1 MRMSLAW
8 KATTLILLNVVLTFT
23 AGILARNYLLNPE
36 LAKVERL
43 NDQKIL
49 HQLGVLENL
58 IKSSMLESVHRL
70 KGIAARIESDHWEQ
84 FATALS
90 QLAATSDLNY
100 VIAANEATDVL
111 QVRPGR
117 YFDSDNAPS
126 PNEINQ
132 ILQAVRTAQEYP
144 AIDLLQTEGGA
155 VVFASDLIAQD
166 NPYRPAL
173 FVAVSR
179 IDTPFVNRISA
190 FSGVDITLI
199 DRAHFNT
206 LQQEPRAL
214 SGLRSESNRLHWSVN
229 NSSGQPIVTTEIDLP
244 PRSYDDRLMTP
255 TLFIALLCT
264 LAMWGIAIWLL
275 YRTTIRPMNV
285 ASSTLRTIMENRD
298 YEQRL
303 HYQHRDEFGRLITF
317 FNRLLGMVDRH
328 TNELE
333 TLSLTDPLTG
343 LGNRRAFDHQS
354 QRFWS
359 LAERT
364 QSRMALIAFD
374 IDYFKRYNDTYG
386 HPAGDEVIKD
396 FARIL
401 METFKRASDVV
412 ARVGGEEFLVLTHD
426 TPTGSCQILANRVLQ
441 DLRKLRLEHTLAPK
455 GIVTASAGVFH
466 STPDANLTLDIALSR
481 VDEIL
486 YAAKASGRNRAM
498 HSEALVD
505 NIQPA
510 TMADVV
516 TLPRK

>member
-23 AGILARNYLLNPE
+23 AGILARNYVLNPE

-43 NDQKIL
+43 NDQKTL
-49 HQLGVLENL
+49 HQLGILENL
-58 IKSSMLESVHRL
+58 IKSSMLESVNRL
-70 KGIAARIESDHWEQ
+70 QSIAKRIDSNHWEQ
-84 FATALS
+84 FATAVQ
-90 QLAATSDLNY
+90 QLDAASDLSY
-100 VIAANEATDVL
+100 VIVANDATDIV
-111 QVRPGR
+111 QVRPGP
-117 YFDSDNAPS
+117 YFDMSDLPT
-126 PNEINQ
+126 PDEINQ
-132 ILQAVRTAQEYP
+132 ILTAMRSQAEFP
-144 AIDLLQTEGGA
+144 ALNLLETDGGP
-155 VVFASDLIAQD
+155 VIFAGDTIVQP
-166 NPYRPAL
+166 NPYRPAV
-173 FVAVSR
+173 FIAVSR
-179 IDTPFVNRISA
+179 IDEPFIQRVSTY
-190 FSGVDITLI
+190 SGVDITLVNH
-199 DRAHFNT
+199 DEFNALT
-206 LQQEPRAL
+206 EEPRAL
-214 SGLRSESNRLHWSVN
+214 SGLRSESARLHWSVDD
-229 NSSGQPIVTTEIDLP
+229 SSGNAIVMTEIGLP
-244 PRSYDDRLMTP
+244 PRSYDDRLMPP

-328 TNELE
+328 TSELE

-386 HPAGDEVIKD
+386 HPAGDQVIKE

-401 METFKRASDVV
+401 VETFKRASDVV

-441 DLRKLRLEHTLAPK
+441 DLRKLRLEHTMAPK
-455 GIVTASAGVFH
+455 GIVTACFTRHPMPTCRWKLPYRESMRFCTPPRRLDAIAPCTVMRW
-466 STPDANLTLDIALSR
+466 STIFSRQRWQTL
-481 VDEIL
+481 
-486 YAAKASGRNRAM
+486 
-498 HSEALVD
+498 
-505 NIQPA
+505 
-510 TMADVV
+510 
-516 TLPRK
+516 